1 MGACKSVSMD
11 EKEFQRLASD
21 YINIFGVRDQVLPF
35 VLVNKSRGQ
44 KKYDKIN

>member
-1 MGACKSVSMD
+1 MD

-21 YINIFGVRDQVLPF
+21 YINIFGARERALPF

-44 KKYDKIN
+44 SNMIKLINC